1 MTNTPRRDFLGKLV
15 AGGALAA
22 SGVPFAPLSASA
34 PPDQKLVP
42 VSAEWDMSW
51 TDRVTG
57 KIRAVFDI
65 PQIGEEMAFSRALS
79 WRSDAMAVYGV
90 RAEEASLVTVFRHN
104 AIPLVMND
112 AYWERFK
119 IGEELKMGQGRDS
132 GAYYTTNPI
141 GTAAFASFQAS
152 GGLVLACNRAFS
164 MVVGKFRRA
173 DGSSRDEATAAA
185 KQYLIPGV
193 ILQPTGLF
201 AVVAAQQAGCGYVST
216 T

>member
-1 MTNTPRRDFLGKLV
+1 MSHARRDFLGKLV
-15 AGGALAA
+15 AGGAMAA
-22 SGVPFAPLSASA
+22 GVPFAPLSASA
-34 PPDQKLVP
+34 PGAEKLTA
-42 VSAEWDMSW
+42 VSTDWDMSW
-51 TDRVTG
+51 TDRVNG

-65 PQIGEEMAFSRALS
+65 PQVGEEMAFSRATG
-79 WRSDAMAVYGV
+79 WRSDAMAVYGIK
-90 RAEEASLVTVFRHN
+90 AEEASLVMVFRHM

-132 GAYYTTNPI
+132 GAYYTSNPI
-141 GTAAFASFQAS
+141 GTANFASFLAS
-152 GGLVLACNRAFS
+152 GGVVLGCNRAFS
-164 MVVGKFRRA
+164 MVVAKFRRA
-173 DGSSRDEATAAA
+173 DNSTRDEATAVA